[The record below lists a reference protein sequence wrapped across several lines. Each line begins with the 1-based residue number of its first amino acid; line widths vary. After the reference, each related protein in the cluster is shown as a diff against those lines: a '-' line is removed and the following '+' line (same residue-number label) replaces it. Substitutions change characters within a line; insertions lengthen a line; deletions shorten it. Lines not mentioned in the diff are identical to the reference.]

1 MISVFHTQGDGHGWA
16 IDEDL
21 RQIRESLRG
30 VVRETSLARAQVV
43 HAPFW
48 MALDMHPPDVLAGRF
63 VIAHADNPPFF
74 YLKQPEF
81 VRAQQQVDL
90 WVARSR
96 EAEGQFRALGLPV
109 EYIPYTIDP
118 GLFFPI
124 VSGPAEKSALRRRLG
139 LPEGT
144 YLIANFH
151 RDSEGSALDTP
162 KLQKAPELML
172 MILRRLRELGVP
184 FHVLLAGPRRHWL
197 RGQLEQENLPFTF
210 VGKPGL
216 TGDDFGI
223 NILTRPQLNELYNAA
238 DLYLIPS
245 RWEGGPQSVMEAAAC
260 RCKILS
266 TPLGLARD
274 ILNPECLFHT
284 ASQAADVIARDI
296 TENHLASTVA
306 PQWERWQSQHTS
318 QALTDGLRALYANLP
333 SLPEFTAKAVP
344 TRKAVRAHLIQWRHT
359 VRRRLAPRTPPRSVV
374 IHHESGHDSALD
386 GIMTNVRE
394 SLERSGITVGDTGL
408 VLRGWTQNPEHDK
421 GGIQFFS
428 PTAALPLSP
437 LVTVVAPSVQD
448 VVNLRA
454 RGCSAPAVVIPFLF
468 QAGAVSDDPLVLA
481 EGRNDASLEVWQ
493 ALLDGRPVVYP
504 ENSAYYEQVFHAG
517 IPCRAGED
525 PAAVVQ
531 LARKTI
537 RELRE
542 LARPPRASAS
552 AQALRKLL
560 TDPNGIQSKRN
571 PAWTK

>member
-48 MALDMHPPDVLAGRF
+48 MALAMHPAEVLAGRF

-96 EAEGQFRALGLPV
+96 EAEHQFRALGLPV

-118 GLFFPI
+118 GLFFPM
-124 VSGPAEKSALRRRLG
+124 STGPAEKPALRRRLG
-139 LPEGT
+139 LPENT

-172 MILRRLRELGVP
+172 MILRRLRDRGLP

-197 RGQLEQENLPFTF
+197 RGQLDQENLPFTF
-210 VGKPGL
+210 VGQPGL
-216 TGDDFGI
+216 TGDDFGL
-223 NILTRPQLNELYNAA
+223 NILTRSQLNELYNAA

-274 ILNPECLFHT
+274 ILEPECLFHT
-284 ASQAADVIARDI
+284 ASQASDVIARDI
-296 TENHLASTVA
+296 TENHLAPTVA
-306 PQWERWQSQHTS
+306 PQWERWQTRHTTR
-318 QALTDGLRALYANLP
+318 ALTDGLRTLYSDLP
-333 SLPEFTAKAVP
+333 ALPEFRAKAVP
-344 TRKAVRAHLIQWRHT
+344 ARKPLRAHLSQWRHT
-359 VRRRLAPRTPPRSVV
+359 LCRRLTPRTAPGSVV
-374 IHHESGHDSALD
+374 IHHEPGHDPALD
-386 GIMTNVRE
+386 GIMITVRE
-394 SLERSGITVGDTGL
+394 SLERSGILIGETGP
-408 VLRGWTQNPEHDK
+408 VLRGWTRNPAHDE
-421 GGIQFFS
+421 GGVQFFS
-428 PTAALPLSP
+428 PTAALRPSP
-437 LVTVVAPSVQD
+437 RVTVVVPSVQD

-454 RGCSAPAVVIPFLF
+454 HGCTAPAVVIPFLF
-468 QAGAVSDDPLVLA
+468 KAGKISDDPLVVA
-481 EGRNDASLEVWQ
+481 EGRNNASLEVWQ

-517 IPCRAGED
+517 IPCRSGED

-531 LARKTI
+531 VARENI
-537 RELRE
+537 QELRE
-542 LARPPRASAS
+542 LARPPRPPASD
-552 AQALRKLL
+552 QALKKLL
-560 TDPNGIQSKRN
+560 TDPV
-571 PAWTK
+571 